1 LKIPYNKIFK
11 DHNEIN
17 NLQTA
22 IKDFRLTHS
31 RFCNQF
37 EKDFSNLI
45 NVKHTLLVNSGSSAN
60 LLAFMALTQDD
71 LGVRKIKKDDE
82 IITTACCFPTTLA
95 PIVQFGAVPVFVDIT
110 VPEYNIDV
118 TQLENA
124 LSDKTKAV
132 MIAHTLGNP
141 FNIKAVK
148 EFCNNNN
155 LWLIEDSCDAF
166 LSKYTLDEKTSYAGS
181 FGDISTFSFYPA
193 HHITGGEAGAVCTNN
208 ELLKDIMLSLRD
220 WGRDCKCSS
229 GIDNVCGH
237 RLDNKMNYDHK
248 YTYSRFG
255 YNLKAT
261 EFQAAI
267 LVAQLNKV
275 KRIRRNR
282 INNWNYFKHYLSN
295 TDKYILPKATDNSDP
310 CWFGFVLT
318 SLSKSNI
325 DIQKQLEGYGIQTRP
340 IFAGNILRQP
350 CFKNVKHRVIGKLL
364 NTDMITDKSFWFG
377 VHPLLTLEEKQYIIN
392 TLKSLS

>member
-1 LKIPYNKIFK
+1 MKIPYNKIFK

-37 EKDFSNLI
+37 EKDFSDLL
-45 NVKHTLLVNSGSSAN
+45 NVRHTLLVNSGSSAN

-71 LGVRKIKKDDE
+71 LGDRRIKKDDE

-118 TQLENA
+118 TQLEKA

-141 FNIKAVK
+141 FNVKVVK
-148 EFCNNNN
+148 EFCNKNN
-155 LWLIEDSCDAF
+155 LWLVEDSCDA
-166 LSKYTLDEKTSYAGS
+166 LMSKYSLDEKASYTGS

-208 ELLKDIMLSLRD
+208 NELKDIMLSLRD

-229 GIDNVCGH
+229 GVDNACGH
-237 RLDNKMNYDHK
+237 RFDNEFNYDHK
-248 YTYSRFG
+248 YVYSRFG

-267 LVAQLNKV
+267 LVAQLNKL